1 MNIKHNMIAIC
12 FITDDGKEL
21 IECVGETST
30 YPTVQTSSIVK
41 ASTEGL
47 STASSSNLGKKIK

>member
-1 MNIKHNMIAIC
+1 MIAIC

-47 STASSSNLGKKIK
+47 STASSSNLGKK